1 MQLQAVT
8 YYIYLLEQKN
18 TFVVKAFCIFYMRLK
33 LNPRLKDV
41 KHGCSHNDNTL
52 WLVHKSLNLGVFAVT
67 IFSLLISDSH

>member
-33 LNPRLKDV
+33 LNPRLKD
-41 KHGCSHNDNTL
+41 GCSHNDNTL